1 MDEAVNLV
9 RAALAALVLLAVQ
22 AQAQELQDPTRPPA
36 QFGPHA
42 AGASTPSGA
51 PQLQSVLVARESGGR
66 KVAVIDGETVR
77 PGESFRGAR
86 VARIT
91 QNEVELVRGSERQV
105 LKLFTPAPL
114 AAAAV
119 TTAAAT
125 AAIST
130 ATP

>member
-36 QFGPHA
+36 QFSPHA
-42 AGASTPSGA
+42 AGPTRSDA